1 MVPLNDT
8 AAAASPQ
15 ELQLVGSG
23 RVYVYVRACVCV
35 PARARVSVYEIIPLD
50 QQHQLSVHVL
60 LNMGSFFFL
69 SFLSLFKKTILFK
82 ISNLK

>member
-15 ELQLVGSG
+15 ELQLVGSDY
-23 RVYVYVRACVCV
+23 VYVYVHACV

-69 SFLSLFKKTILFK
+69 SFSKTILFMV
-82 ISNLK
+82 